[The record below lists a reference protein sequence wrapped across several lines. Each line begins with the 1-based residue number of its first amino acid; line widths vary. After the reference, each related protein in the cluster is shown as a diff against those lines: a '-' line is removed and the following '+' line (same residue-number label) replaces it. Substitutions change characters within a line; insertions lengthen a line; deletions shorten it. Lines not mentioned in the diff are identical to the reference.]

1 VMQDMASGGEHLVE
15 PIEKVIERCRD
26 RIDRSLDCNVADV
39 LRLIEAVEN
48 QKQEKRQ
55 VLPLW
60 AGLGT
65 GD

>member
-1 VMQDMASGGEHLVE
+1 MKE

-26 RIDRSLDCNVADV
+26 RIDRSLDCNVADIIQ
-39 LRLIEAVEN
+39 LIEAVEN
-48 QKQEKRQ
+48 QKQEQRRI
-55 VLPLW
+55 LPLW